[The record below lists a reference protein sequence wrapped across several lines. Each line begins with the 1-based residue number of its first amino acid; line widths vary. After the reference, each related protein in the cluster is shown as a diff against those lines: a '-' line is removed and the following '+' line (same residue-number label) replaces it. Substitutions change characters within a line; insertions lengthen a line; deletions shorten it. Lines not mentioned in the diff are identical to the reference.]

1 MLLYELKVIR
11 FGSNSLK
18 NVFDVMLGHLFEN
31 VFKDVMTDD
40 EFANWLI
47 FKNIF
52 EEVCPNIT
60 SKTFLKNLSQIELLS
75 GILAKVNKPNKY
87 ILISHKHKLIP

>member
-52 EEVCPNIT
+52 EEVSEHHIENIFKEFEPNRVGK
-60 SKTFLKNLSQIELLS
+60 SE
-75 GILAKVNKPNKY
+75 
-87 ILISHKHKLIP
+87 